1 MASVTPRT
9 AKPLAAAAIAQ
20 LESDGVATLIGTVV
34 SAAGLTHAKTVP
46 LRRMGA
52 FADPGL
58 GASPVWHVFT
68 IDQTGIA
75 SGDALGV
82 VGDQRIRIDMG
93 ALRILGNGLA
103 WAPGS
108 FFDQDGQPDPYCSRG
123 TLDRIESRLADAG
136 IDALVGHEMEFVL
149 VGPDGNKLPAH
160 LWAQYGLAG
169 VLEFEGFVRDVTDAA
184 TSSGIAIEQFHPE
197 YGVNQFEIS
206 LTPQT
211 PTAAADQLSLM
222 RIIVGRVA
230 RRYDMRVSLSPVP
243 FAGSVGSGA
252 HQHFSLKKEDRPLF
266 SGGTGARGMTPE
278 GESAVAGLVAGLA
291 EAEGVLCG
299 SVLSGQRIQP
309 GHWSGAYV
317 CWGTENREAAV
328 RFLAGGP
335 SNPHGANVEVKV
347 VDPSAN
353 PYFATATILGLALDG
368 IEQELPLPAEA
379 TVDPSSLSAEQRAE
393 AGIAVLPTSQSEAL
407 DALDGSSRIRRIL
420 GDQAVDAIM
429 AVRRYEQENF
439 GELDDEELA
448 EKFRMAWSV

>member
-1 MASVTPRT
+1 MA

-34 SAAGLTHAKTVP
+34 NAAGLTHAKTIP

-75 SGDALGV
+75 TTDSLGV
-82 VGDQRIRIDMG
+82 VGDQRIRIDLS
-93 ALRILGNGLA
+93 ALRILGDGLA
-103 WAPGS
+103 WAPGA
-108 FFDQDGQPDPYCSRG
+108 FFDQDGKPDPYCSRG
-123 TLDRIESRLADAG
+123 ALERVENRLADAG

-149 VGPDGNKLPAH
+149 VDADGGRLPAH

-169 VLEFEGFVRDVTDAA
+169 VLEFEGFVRDVTNAA
-184 TSSGIAIEQFHPE
+184 TSSGVSIEQFHPE

-206 LTPQT
+206 LTPQ
-211 PTAAADQLSLM
+211 PPIAAADQLMLM

-230 RRYDMRVSLSPVP
+230 RRYDARVSLSPVP

-252 HQHFSLKKEDRPLF
+252 HQHFSMKKGDRPLF
-266 SGGTGARGMTPE
+266 SDGTGARGMSKE
-278 GESAVAGLVAGLA
+278 GESAVAGVVAGLA

-299 SVLSGQRIQP
+299 SILSGMRIQP

-328 RFLAGGP
+328 RFLVGGS

-347 VDPSAN
+347 IDPSAN
-353 PYFATATILGLALDG
+353 PYFAAAAILGLALDG
-368 IEQELPLPAEA
+368 IEQELSLPPEA
-379 TVDPSSLSAEQRAE
+379 TVDPSTLTAQQRAE
-393 AGIAVLPTSQSEAL
+393 AGIVALPTSQADAL
-407 DALDGSSRIRRIL
+407 DALDGSSRMRRIL
-420 GDQAVDAIM
+420 GDDAVNAIL

-439 GELDDEELA
+439 ADLDDEALA
-448 EKFRMAWSV
+448 EKFRMAWSL